1 MRRRGLDHVSVV
13 DFRKLNFTAP
23 DRTVEVP
30 LTRLDIVELADFTIA
45 RVVHQ
50 PGWRWSLHVR
60 PLVGGDWCRARH
72 IGAVVSGRGGI
83 VFSDGTSVEV
93 NAGDA
98 MDLPPL
104 HDAWVIG
111 EEPLVQIEFTGTN
124 TFLGSAGVPRLA
136 TLLFTDIVDSTL
148 VAARVGDVEWR
159 ELLADHYRTN
169 RAILDR
175 FGGSEVT
182 TTGDGFL
189 VTFESPASAIAAAAA
204 MVDAANRAGLRI
216 RAGVHVGEVQ
226 RVGDDVRGVAVH
238 EAARIMATAGPDE
251 IMVSDTTRVLAADV
265 PVEDRGLH
273 VLRGLDGER
282 HLYAVARQSR
292 T

>member
-1 MRRRGLDHVSVV
+1 MTVV
-13 DFRKLNFTAP
+13 DYRKLNFTAP
-23 DRTVEVP
+23 DRTVEFP
-30 LTRLDIVELADFTIA
+30 LTRLDIVELGDFTIA

-50 PGWRWSLHVR
+50 PGWRWSLHVK

-72 IGAVVSGRGGI
+72 IGAVVSGHGGI
-83 VFSDGTSVEV
+83 VFSDGTRVEV
-93 NAGDA
+93 RAGDA
-98 MDLPPL
+98 VDLPPL
-104 HDAWVIG
+104 HDAWVVG

-124 TFLGSAGVPRLA
+124 TFLGSAVVPWLA

-148 VAARVGDVEWR
+148 VASRVGDVEWR

-251 IMVSDTTRVLAADV
+251 IMVSDTTRVLAAGV

-273 VLRGLDGER
+273 VLR
-282 HLYAVARQSR
+282 V
-292 T
+292 

>member
-1 MRRRGLDHVSVV
+1 VV
-13 DFRKLNFTAP
+13 DYRKLNFTAP
-23 DRTVEVP
+23 DRTVEFP
-30 LTRLDIVELADFTIA
+30 LTRLDIVELGDFTIA

-50 PGWRWSLHVR
+50 PGWRWSLHVK

-72 IGAVVSGRGGI
+72 IGAVVSGHGGI
-83 VFSDGTSVEV
+83 VFSDGTRVEV
-93 NAGDA
+93 RAGDA
-98 MDLPPL
+98 VDLPPL
-104 HDAWVIG
+104 HDAWVLG

-124 TFLGSAGVPRLA
+124 TFLGSAVVPWLA

-148 VAARVGDVEWR
+148 VASRVGDVEWR

-189 VTFESPASAIAAAAA
+189 ATFESPASAIAAAAA
-204 MVDAANRAGLRI
+204 IADAANRAGLRI

-226 RVGDDVRGVAVH
+226 RVGNDVRGVAVH

-251 IMVSDTTRVLAADV
+251 IMVSDTTRVLAAGV

-273 VLRGLDGER
+273 VLKGLDGER
-282 HLYAVARQSR
+282 RLFAVTRQSR
-292 T
+292 SRADDPAGG

>member
-1 MRRRGLDHVSVV
+1 MV
-13 DFRKLNFTAP
+13 DYRKLNFTAP
-23 DRTVEVP
+23 DRTVEFP
-30 LTRLDIVELADFTIA
+30 LTRLEIVELGDFTIA
-45 RVVHQ
+45 RVVHL
-50 PGWRWSLHVR
+50 PGWRWSLHVK

-93 NAGDA
+93 HAGDA

-104 HDAWVIG
+104 HDAWVVG

-124 TFLGSAGVPRLA
+124 TFLGSAVVPWLA

-148 VAARVGDVEWR
+148 VASRVGDVEWR

-189 VTFESPASAIAAAAA
+189 ATFESPASAIAAAGAIA
-204 MVDAANRAGLRI
+204 DAANRAGLRI

-226 RVGDDVRGVAVH
+226 RVGNDVRGVAVH
-238 EAARIMATAGPDE
+238 EAARIMAAAGPDE
-251 IMVSDTTRVLAADV
+251 IMVSDTTRVLAAGV

-273 VLRGLDGER
+273 VLKGLDGER
-282 HLYAVARQSR
+282 RLFAVTRRSR
-292 T
+292 SPADDLTGA